1 MSALSENLHD
11 SASVVSTLRALQL
24 QLPATGLEV
33 AAGSEELGT
42 IGSQRQRVG
51 PHAGPV
57 HRPSLGRAT
66 VLPLAFA
73 DDQVVAGRREKHFR
87 SFHHPCLGLEHRSP
101 YSARGGEQFMNRSA
115 IDELKQRIPLLEY
128 VQANGWKVARSIRGG
143 RFLGL
148 CPLHDDHNPSF
159 LVDPCR
165 NLFYCYGCARGGD
178 VIRFAELYHK
188 VKFPQAVLL
197 LRQCCGV
204 TPLLEQV
211 TNFYRMQLTRHRE
224 AVSYLQQRGLQ
235 TPEVIDHMRIGY
247 APGRCLRA
255 WLGQLGYAPPAL
267 HQAGLVNADGYD
279 TYAHRIVF
287 PLEGNLYG
295 RSIGDA
301 APHRFLPGGKGGLY
315 AWEQVRQCEEIILVE
330 GLFDYAVLWQAG
342 FHNVTCLLGNRPNT
356 TQFQQLCDGRRN
368 VYIAFDSDA
377 NQSGQRTAQSMARR
391 LRAQG
396 VPAFQVLLPDGHD
409 PNSFFVQG
417 GYAQQFQ
424 LLLEAARP

>member
-1 MSALSENLHD
+1 
-11 SASVVSTLRALQL
+11 
-24 QLPATGLEV
+24 
-33 AAGSEELGT
+33 
-42 IGSQRQRVG
+42 
-51 PHAGPV
+51 
-57 HRPSLGRAT
+57 
-66 VLPLAFA
+66 
-73 DDQVVAGRREKHFR
+73 
-87 SFHHPCLGLEHRSP
+87 
-101 YSARGGEQFMNRSA
+101 MNRSA

-148 CPLHDDHNPSF
+148 CPLHDDHHPSF

-178 VIRFAELYHK
+178 VIRFAELYHN
-188 VKFPQAVLL
+188 VKFPQAVVL
-197 LRQCCGV
+197 LRQWCGV
-204 TPLLEQV
+204 APLLENV
-211 TNFYRMQLTRHRE
+211 TTFYRMQLPRHRE

-255 WLGQLGYAPPAL
+255 WLGQLGYEPPAL
-267 HQAGLVNADGYD
+267 HQAGLVNANGYD

-301 APHRFLPGGKGGLY
+301 APHRVLPGGKGGLY
-315 AWEQVRQCEEIILVE
+315 AWEQVRQCEEIIVVE

-342 FHNVTCLLGNRPNT
+342 FRNVTCLLGNHPNL
-356 TQFQQLCDGRRN
+356 TQLQQLCDGPRN

-377 NQSGQRTAQSMARR
+377 NQSGQRAAQCVARR
-391 LRAQG
+391 LRAHG

-417 GYAQQFQ
+417 GRVQQFK